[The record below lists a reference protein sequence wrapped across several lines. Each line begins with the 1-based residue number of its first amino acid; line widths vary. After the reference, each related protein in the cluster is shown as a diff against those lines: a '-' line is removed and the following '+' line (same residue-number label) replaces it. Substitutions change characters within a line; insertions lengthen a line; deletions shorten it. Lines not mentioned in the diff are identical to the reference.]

1 MTLEEEIAESIAKD
15 ISKEIDEGIMV
26 TMLVEI
32 GWILVEFHH
41 TEIIQI
47 DNINSWLLA
56 NCSGQY
62 RRLNKYYVF
71 ENSQDAEWFILRW
84 L

>member
-1 MTLEEEIAESIAKD
+1 MLEDEIAEELSRQLQE
-15 ISKEIDEGIMV
+15 EIDSDIMV
-26 TMLVEI
+26 VLLKDI
-32 GWILVEFHH
+32 GWISVEFHH

-56 NCSGQY
+56 NCSGHY

-71 ENSQDAEWFILRW
+71 ENSQDAEWFTLRW
-84 L
+84 I